1 LGTFKYPVT
10 QEDTAVDEHADS
22 YRERDRCPVYTALRV
37 IEGRWKPMIC
47 RRLGEGAQGFG
58 ELYRAMPGVTPK
70 VLRQHLRQ
78 MEADGIVVR
87 TVRRQK
93 PALRVSYAMTPYGR
107 TLGPVFETLWRWGVK
122 HLEREMPPRSDR
134 FGDAVMS

>member
-1 LGTFKYPVT
+1 
-10 QEDTAVDEHADS
+10 
-22 YRERDRCPVYTALRV
+22 
-37 IEGRWKPMIC
+37 
-47 RRLGEGAQGFG
+47 
-58 ELYRAMPGVTPK
+58 
-70 VLRQHLRQ
+70 

-107 TLGPVFETLWRWGVK
+107 TLGPVFETLWRWGAK